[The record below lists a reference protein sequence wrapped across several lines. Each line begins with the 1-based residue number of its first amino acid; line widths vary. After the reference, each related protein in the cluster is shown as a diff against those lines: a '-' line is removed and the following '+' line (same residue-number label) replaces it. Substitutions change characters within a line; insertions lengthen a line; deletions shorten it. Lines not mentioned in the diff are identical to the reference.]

1 MCFQRKPSNTN
12 VISFVLM
19 SFCSYVLRVS
29 GRSTFPWPHHFLR
42 LQHPSSCLRLTQ
54 YNVALLLRRRGT
66 CSCTSSRPNATAVN
80 FCPIP
85 RMARFISSK
94 MAVAVN
100 HSPPS
105 MSDTSC
111 PLPTGANS
119 NNLAKHSR
127 RGDAFKTSKLDGVA
141 YPWDGENNRAVWRGM
156 FLGDYTVD
164 LEWREYEK

>member
-1 MCFQRKPSNTN
+1 MYSDLIAFCAIEWRVLN
-12 VISFVLM
+12 VQ
-19 SFCSYVLRVS
+19 
-29 GRSTFPWPHHFLR
+29 HFSL
-42 LQHPSSCLRLTQ
+42 CLRLTQ

-80 FCPIP
+80 FCPMP

-105 MSDTSC
+105 MSDTSR

-127 RGDAFKTSKLDGVA
+127 RGDAWYYKRLCCCICSSSVCVKYVISPLFTSCSNCA
-141 YPWDGENNRAVWRGM
+141 
-156 FLGDYTVD
+156 
-164 LEWREYEK
+164 